1 MATKITYATLGGEQ
15 LDDLHRALDDAIA
28 KAPNTFGREYL
39 LYTNGQPVKAEQQ
52 FEDRSPI
59 DTSILIGKFQEGT
72 REHVRSAIAA
82 ARSAYPAWAAR
93 PWQQRLAIVRRI
105 AEAIRAHRY
114 ELSALM
120 GYEAGKNRLGRVRDA
135 EGCAELIGCYA
146 GPIELHKGLCQPGGA
161 PAPGAENA

>member
-28 KAPNTFGREYL
+28 KAPRTFGREYL
-39 LYTNGQPVKAEQQ
+39 LYINGQPVKAEQQ

-59 DTSILIGKFQEGT
+59 DTSILIGKFQQGT

-82 ARSAYPAWAAR
+82 ARSAHPAWAAL
-93 PWQQRLAIVRRI
+93 PWQRRLAAVRKI
-105 AEAIRAHRY
+105 ADAIRIHRY

-120 GYEAGKNRLGRVRDA
+120 GY
-135 EGCAELIGCYA
+135 
-146 GPIELHKGLCQPGGA
+146 GPARNGS
-161 PAPGAENA
+161 NAAATAKRAAI

>member
-28 KAPNTFGREYL
+28 KAPQTFGREYL
-39 LYTNGQPVKAEQQ
+39 LYINGQPVKAEQQ

-59 DTSILIGKFQEGT
+59 DTGILIGKFQQGT
-72 REHVRSAIAA
+72 REHVRAAIAA
-82 ARSAYPAWAAR
+82 ARSAHPAWAAR
-93 PWQQRLAIVRRI
+93 PWHQRLAMVRRI

-120 GYEAGKNRLGRVRDA
+120 GHEAGKNRLARV
-135 EGCAELIGCYA
+135 GGV
-146 GPIELHKGLCQPGGA
+146 GGGA
-161 PAPGAENA
+161 GLMAD